1 MKRLVLLLA
10 AVAAAVALAGAYLPS
25 SAATVGQT
33 SISRQALDSDLS
45 AIAGSADYVCFLS
58 EERQLSTN
66 SKLPVLG
73 AGTASAKGGIYD
85 AAFVDNWLAS
95 MVTDT
100 VISALITRDGLRV
113 TPSDL
118 ATARGVLSRRITD
131 VLDTYARDS
140 GLPSPSCSGSGQA
153 VLSSLPPWFRSEQ
166 VRAEAAQALLD
177 ARAAGSGLS
186 AGAIATYFA
195 RHRVLFDK
203 DCVDVV
209 VVQTPSAA
217 AQVEAALARGV
228 SFAHEAQV
236 ASLTRTSA
244 ANGGVAGCGYL
255 QGTFLG
261 TAVGK
266 LAVGAVTPV
275 VPGAGVYWVVKLAS
289 RSAVSLRT
297 ARLTVVTAILRAGQ
311 GRADAVLVAALRSTS
326 VGVDPRYGGASAH
339 SLALVL
345 PAPSPPPG
353 AELSPSANRPTLT
366 AASS

>member
-1 MKRLVLLLA
+1 MKRLVLLLV
-10 AVAAAVALAGAYLPS
+10 AVAATVALAGAYLPAD
-25 SAATVGQT
+25 AATVGQT

-45 AIAGSADYVCFLS
+45 AIAGSSAYVCFLS

-73 AGTASAKGGIYD
+73 AGTASAKGGVYD
-85 AAFVDNWLAS
+85 AAFVDNWLVS

-100 VISALITRDGLRV
+100 VIARLAARDGLRV

-118 ATARGVLSRRITD
+118 ATAQGVLTRRITD
-131 VLDTYARDS
+131 VLDTYARDTS
-140 GLPSPSCSGSGQA
+140 LPSPSCGGSGQA
-153 VLSSLPPWFRSEQ
+153 VLSSLPRWFRSEQ

-186 AGAIATYFA
+186 AGAIAAYFA
-195 RHRVLFDK
+195 RHRAAFDK

-217 AQVEAALARGV
+217 AQVEAALAHGA

-236 ASLTRTSA
+236 ASLTRASA
-244 ANGGVAGCGYL
+244 ANGGAAGCGYL

-266 LAVGAVTPV
+266 LAVGGVTPV

-289 RSAVSLRT
+289 RAAVSLRT
-297 ARLTVVTAILRAGQ
+297 ARTTVVTAILRAGQ
-311 GRADAVLVAALRSTS
+311 HRADAALFAALASS
-326 VGVDPRYGGASAH
+326 NVGVDPRYGRASAH
-339 SLALVL
+339 SLTLVL
-345 PAPSPPPG
+345 PAPAPPPG
-353 AELSPSANRPTLT
+353 AEISPSANLPTLT

>member
-1 MKRLVLLLA
+1 MKRLVLLLV
-10 AVAAAVALAGAYLPS
+10 AVAAAVALAGAYIPS
-25 SAATVGQT
+25 DAATVGQT

-73 AGTASAKGGIYD
+73 AGTASAKGGVYD

-100 VISALITRDGLRV
+100 VVSALAARDGLRV

-118 ATARGVLSRRITD
+118 TTARDVLARRITD

-140 GLPSPSCSGSGQA
+140 GLPSPSCGGSGQA
-153 VLSSLPPWFRSEQ
+153 VLSSLPRWFRSEQ

-186 AGAIATYFA
+186 DGSIATYFA

-217 AQVEAALARGV
+217 AQVEGALARGA
-228 SFAHEAQV
+228 SFAREAQV
-236 ASLTRTSA
+236 ASLTRSSA
-244 ANGGVAGCGYL
+244 ASGGNAGCGYL

-261 TAVGK
+261 TAVGR
-266 LAVGAVTPV
+266 LAVGGVTPV

-289 RSAVSLRT
+289 RSPVSFRA
-297 ARLTVVTAILRAGQ
+297 ARLTVVTAILRTGQ
-311 GRADAVLVAALRSTS
+311 RRADAALAAALRSS
-326 VGVDPRYGGASAH
+326 NVGVDPRYGGASPH
-339 SLALVL
+339 SLTLVL

-353 AELSPSANRPTLT
+353 AEISPSANRPALT